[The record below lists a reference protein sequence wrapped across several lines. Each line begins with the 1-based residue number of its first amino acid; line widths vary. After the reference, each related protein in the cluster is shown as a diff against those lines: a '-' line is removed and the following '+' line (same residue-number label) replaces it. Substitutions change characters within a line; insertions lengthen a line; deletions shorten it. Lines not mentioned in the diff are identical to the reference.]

1 MYFIL
6 HTLLAFALEPDQII
20 FNKAATE
27 MNNGNP
33 DGCMKILSSEGREY
47 LYLKKMQELAYIC
60 AVSASNLNAANIVRE
75 ELGPLFLPKHAM
87 DIHHAWM
94 LQNEGKYQEALDTL
108 VPEGWRTRKQ
118 RKVGTTMQ
126 AMINLYLEN
135 YKQAWF
141 ISASPHVELKAKIT
155 IAHKLRDNGYPDES
169 KELFEHVCP
178 KLDDPELWG
187 CNSILYV
194 PKK

>member
-6 HTLLAFALEPDQII
+6 HTLLAFALEPDQVI

-60 AVSASNLNAANIVRE
+60 AVSASNLNAANIVRK
-75 ELGPLFLPKHAM
+75 ELGPLFLPKHVM

-94 LQNEGKYQEALDTL
+94 LQNEGKYQENS
-108 VPEGWRTRKQ
+108 GHTRSRRLENK
-118 RKVGTTMQ
+118 KTKKSWYNHVK
-126 AMINLYLEN
+126 AMINLYLE
-135 YKQAWF
+135 KLPKMLWF
-141 ISASPHVELKAKIT
+141 ISASPHVRLKQR
-155 IAHKLRDNGYPDES
+155 LP
-169 KELFEHVCP
+169 
-178 KLDDPELWG
+178 
-187 CNSILYV
+187 
-194 PKK
+194 

>member
-1 MYFIL
+1 
-6 HTLLAFALEPDQII
+6 
-20 FNKAATE
+20 

-33 DGCMKILSSEGREY
+33 DGCMKVLSDEGREY
-47 LYLKKMQELAYIC
+47 LYQKKMQELAYIC
-60 AVSASNLNAANIVRE
+60 AVSASNLNAANIVRK
-75 ELGPLFLPKHAM
+75 ELGPMYLPKHAM

-141 ISASPHVELKAKIT
+141 ISASPHVEQKAKIQYFYNYVKGFLKNQRT
-155 IAHKLRDNGYPDES
+155 
-169 KELFEHVCP
+169 FEHMP
-178 KLDDPELWG
+178 KFDDPEIWDASNTLFLK
-187 CNSILYV
+187 NSL
-194 PKK
+194 